1 MIETAQPAPPRS
13 SRAGNRWSAPP
24 SAALRSGPAWLPG
37 SPGIGVG
44 AAIGRASRT
53 PNRSPRGTGLPTP
66 QSHPRSVVWS
76 AGDAACP
83 FPRPSGARKLPP
95 TRPESHPP
103 QPLLP
108 RSPPSRFPFA
118 ATAAASPPDLTRGHR
133 TPRPALRLPPVNGD
147 GERKEPSAYARSEP
161 AEPATNEK
169 GSSDRLANRRGAAR
183 PGGAASRTVA
193 LTTAHSSH
201 PW

>member
-103 QPLLP
+103 SRCSPAPRRPDSPSRPPPPPHLLISLEVTEPRGRRSACLQSTETGSGRNLQLTHARSQPSLRPMRKDRPIVWPIVGGLLGLVALRHE
-108 RSPPSRFPFA
+108 RSP
-118 ATAAASPPDLTRGHR
+118 
-133 TPRPALRLPPVNGD
+133 
-147 GERKEPSAYARSEP
+147 
-161 AEPATNEK
+161 
-169 GSSDRLANRRGAAR
+169 
-183 PGGAASRTVA
+183 
-193 LTTAHSSH
+193 
-201 PW
+201 